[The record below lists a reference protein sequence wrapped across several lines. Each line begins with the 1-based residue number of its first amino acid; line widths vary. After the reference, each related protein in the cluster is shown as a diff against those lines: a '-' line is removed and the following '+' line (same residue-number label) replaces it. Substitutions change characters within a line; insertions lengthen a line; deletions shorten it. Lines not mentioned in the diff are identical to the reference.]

1 MHRRSVILLQLVR
14 RILQIAAI
22 LLAFVAVGLSFVG
35 DSADS
40 FFGSLLVGVIFV
52 GISGGAAAGL
62 MFLSRKLGQRIYDM
76 EAATLF
82 KEIVEGQRKIFSV
95 FLRPFYVTNKLF
107 ESRFVTGGPD
117 TMLPTTYLKN
127 PNSWLEVELVKAMR
141 GTSPVIGLGRPGEAL
156 GVGRILTNE
165 QDWRVAVTGL
175 IDCATYIFCIP
186 SGHPGTLWEID
197 HIVEHSLLAKTIFI
211 MPPLPQTRRKK
222 EKFGLEEDWANLIV
236 EMKKRGLTFPK
247 YEKEGMLFSIK
258 SANSVDTQTFELNSP
273 RSIRMGVEALVTA
286 PAKLAANTKPAA
298 NTWKNLITFLRW
310 FFLEP
315 YRPDWPGPRYLL
327 AKIRQYLLH

>member
-1 MHRRSVILLQLVR
+1 
-14 RILQIAAI
+14 
-22 LLAFVAVGLSFVG
+22 
-35 DSADS
+35 
-40 FFGSLLVGVIFV
+40 
-52 GISGGAAAGL
+52 
-62 MFLSRKLGQRIYDM
+62 
-76 EAATLF
+76 
-82 KEIVEGQRKIFSV
+82 
-95 FLRPFYVTNKLF
+95 
-107 ESRFVTGGPD
+107 
-117 TMLPTTYLKN
+117 MLPTTYLKN

-211 MPPLPQTRRKK
+211 MPPLPQTTRPWHRKK
-222 EKFGLEEDWANLIV
+222 EFGLEEDWANLIV
-236 EMKKRGLTFPK
+236 EMKKRGLSFPK

-286 PAKLAANTKPAA
+286 SAKPAA
-298 NTWKNLITFLRW
+298 YAPSQAAANNVEKITFLRW

-315 YRPDWPGPRYLL
+315 YIPRHLL
-327 AKIRQYLLH
+327 AKIRQYLTARPAG